1 MIVRKIIGLP
11 VYLLVSFLI
20 SVLTFLTGIAAGFCR
35 LLSGFFVFAAIISI
49 IEGAHSLTL
58 QAFIF
63 AFLFSEYGMH
73 TVVIWLL
80 TLLHCGKE
88 MLYDFVM
95 N

>member
-1 MIVRKIIGLP
+1 MIVRKIIGFP

-49 IEGAHSLTL
+49 IEGAYSVTL

-63 AFLFSEYGMH
+63 AFLFSEYGMQ
-73 TVVIWLL
+73 TIIVWLL
-80 TLLHCGKE
+80 TKIHIAKD
-88 MLYDFVM
+88 MLYAFVM